1 MRASRA
7 LSLCRPGV
15 DDAAPYAAAVPDPT
29 VASPH
34 RPAAPRRL
42 RRPRCWLLALS
53 VILLAGGCGGATR
66 FEDEATPT
74 TGRLPAGTASSIPG
88 VGRIPASPTSTT
100 TAAPPVTPAT
110 RQAQPATRGTTVTR
124 APSPAPTVSAAD
136 LAIIRGANGPP
147 GAAAAIILRPTPA
160 TSLVV
165 EVLEEPGAAF
175 SRSSLDRVLADLR
188 RYSGKPVAE
197 VHTPLPAG
205 SPSRRWNENELAGLA
220 DRTAKVAQGSGR
232 FVVRILSVRGQ
243 NARSASILAVSFLG
257 DTFATFPDR
266 LASSPQQLATTVTL
280 HELGHLLGLVDLYLD
295 RGRAD
300 TENDP
305 AGGGHSR
312 NPGSVMFYAVDPS
325 LLGSVFG
332 SASDRFDAQDER
344 DLAAIRAGA
353 AFGSN
358 PR

>member
-1 MRASRA
+1 
-7 LSLCRPGV
+7 
-15 DDAAPYAAAVPDPT
+15 
-29 VASPH
+29 
-34 RPAAPRRL
+34 
-42 RRPRCWLLALS
+42 

-74 TGRLPAGTASSIPG
+74 TGQLTSGTASSIPG
-88 VGRIPASPTSTT
+88 VGRIPAAPTSTT
-100 TAAPPVTPAT
+100 TTAPPATPAT
-110 RQAQPATRGTTVTR
+110 RQAQPSTRGTTTTTVTR
-124 APSPAPTVSAAD
+124 APAPTLAPTVNAAD

-165 EVLEEPGAAF
+165 EVLEEPGAPF
-175 SRSSLDRVLADLR
+175 SRPSLDRVLSDLR

-197 VHTPLPAG
+197 VRTPLPAG
-205 SPSRRWNENELAGLA
+205 SSSKRWNENELAELT
-220 DRTAKVAQGSGR
+220 DRTSKVAQGSGR

-243 NARSASILAVSFLG
+243 NARSAGILAVSFLG

-266 LASSPQQLATTVTL
+266 LASAPQQLATTVIV

-300 TENDP
+300 TQNDP

-325 LLGSVFG
+325 LVGNVFS

>member
-1 MRASRA
+1 M
-7 LSLCRPGV
+7 
-15 DDAAPYAAAVPDPT
+15 
-29 VASPH
+29 
-34 RPAAPRRL
+34 
-42 RRPRCWLLALS
+42 
-53 VILLAGGCGGATR
+53 ILLAGGCGGATR
-66 FEDEATPT
+66 FEDEATPV
-74 TGRLPAGTASSIPG
+74 TGRPTAGTPSSIPG
-88 VGRIPASPTSTT
+88 VGRIPAAPTSTT
-100 TAAPPVTPAT
+100 TTAPPATPAT
-110 RQAQPATRGTTVTR
+110 RQVQPSTRGTATTVTR
-124 APSPAPTVSAAD
+124 TPAPTPAPTVNAAD
-136 LAIIRGANGPP
+136 LAIMRGANGPP

-165 EVLEEPGAAF
+165 EVLEEPGAPL
-175 SRSSLDRVLADLR
+175 SRPSLDRVLSDLR

-205 SPSRRWNENELAGLA
+205 SSSKRWNENELAELT
-220 DRTAKVAQGSGR
+220 DRTSKVAQGSGR

-243 NARSASILAVSFLG
+243 NARSAGILAVSFLG

-266 LASSPQQLATTVTL
+266 LASAPQQLATTVTV

-295 RGRAD
+295 RGRGD
-300 TENDP
+300 TQNDP

>member
-1 MRASRA
+1 M
-7 LSLCRPGV
+7 
-15 DDAAPYAAAVPDPT
+15 PDPT
-29 VASPH
+29 VACPH
-34 RPAAPRRL
+34 RLAAPRR
-42 RRPRCWLLALS
+42 PRSWLLALA
-53 VILLAGGCGGATR
+53 VILVAGGCGGATR
-66 FEDEATPT
+66 FEEAAAPT
-74 TGRLPAGTASSIPG
+74 TGPPSVGTASSIPG
-88 VGRIPASPTSTT
+88 VGRIRASPTSTT
-100 TAAPPVTPAT
+100 TTAPPVTPAT
-110 RQAQPATRGTTVTR
+110 RPAQPSTRGTATTVTR
-124 APSPAPTVSAAD
+124 TTTPTPAPTPTVNAAD
-136 LAIIRGANGPP
+136 LAIIHGANGPP
-147 GAAAAIILRPTPA
+147 GAAAAVILRPTPA

-165 EVLEEPGAAF
+165 EVMEEPGAIF
-175 SRSSLDRVLADLR
+175 SRPSLDRVLSDLR

-197 VHTPLPAG
+197 VRTPLPAG
-205 SPSRRWNENELAGLA
+205 SSNRRWNENELAELA
-220 DRTAKVAQGSGR
+220 DRSTKVAQGNGR

-243 NARSASILAVSFLG
+243 NVRGAGILAVSFLG

-266 LASSPQQLATTVTL
+266 LASSPQQLATTVIV

-300 TENDP
+300 TQNDP

-325 LLGSVFG
+325 LLGNVFG
-332 SASDRFDAQDER
+332 AASDRFDAQDER

>member
-1 MRASRA
+1 M
-7 LSLCRPGV
+7 
-15 DDAAPYAAAVPDPT
+15 
-29 VASPH
+29 
-34 RPAAPRRL
+34 
-42 RRPRCWLLALS
+42 
-53 VILLAGGCGGATR
+53 ILLAGGCGGATR
-66 FEDEATPT
+66 FEEEATPA
-74 TGRLPAGTASSIPG
+74 TGPPSAGTASSIPG
-88 VGRIPASPTSTT
+88 VGRIRASPTSTT
-100 TAAPPVTPAT
+100 TTASPVPPVTRPAPPS
-110 RQAQPATRGTTVTR
+110 ARGTTTTVPVTR
-124 APSPAPTVSAAD
+124 PSAPAPAPAPTVSAAD

-160 TSLVV
+160 ASLVV
-165 EVLEEPGAAF
+165 EVMEEPGALF
-175 SRSSLDRVLADLR
+175 SRASLDRVLSDLR

-197 VHTPLPAG
+197 VRTPLPAG
-205 SPSRRWNENELAGLA
+205 SPNRRWNENELAALV
-220 DRTAKVAQGSGR
+220 DRSAKVAQGNGR

-243 NARSASILAVSFLG
+243 NVRSAGILAVSFLG

-266 LASSPQQLATTVTL
+266 LASSPQQLATTVIV

-300 TENDP
+300 TQNDP

-312 NPGSVMFYAVDPS
+312 NPSSVMFYAVDPS
-325 LLGSVFG
+325 VLGNVFG

-353 AFGSN
+353 GFGSN

>member
-1 MRASRA
+1 MRASRRV
-7 LSLCRPGV
+7 SLRRPGV
-15 DDAAPYAAAVPDPT
+15 YVAAPYDAAVPDPT

-34 RPAAPRRL
+34 LPAAPGRHRR
-42 RRPRCWLLALS
+42 RWLLALS
-53 VILLAGGCGGATR
+53 VILLASGCGGATK
-66 FEDEATPT
+66 FEDEAAPT
-74 TGRLPAGTASSIPG
+74 TGRLTSGTPSSIPG

-100 TAAPPVTPAT
+100 TTAPPVTPAT
-110 RQAQPATRGTTVTR
+110 RPAQPATRGTTTTLTR
-124 APSPAPTVSAAD
+124 APAPAPTVSAAD
-136 LAIIRGANGPP
+136 LAITRGANGPP
-147 GAAAAIILRPTPA
+147 GAAAALILRPTPA

-165 EVLEEPGAAF
+165 EVLEEPGAPL
-175 SRSSLDRVLADLR
+175 SRPSLDRVLSDLR
-188 RYSGKPVAE
+188 RYSAKPVAE

-205 SPSRRWNENELAGLA
+205 SSSKRWNEKELAELT
-220 DRTAKVAQGSGR
+220 DRTSKVAQGSGR

-243 NARSASILAVSFLG
+243 NVRSSGILAVSFLG

-266 LASSPQQLATTVTL
+266 LAASPRQLATTVTV

-300 TENDP
+300 TQNDP

>member
-1 MRASRA
+1 
-7 LSLCRPGV
+7 
-15 DDAAPYAAAVPDPT
+15 
-29 VASPH
+29 
-34 RPAAPRRL
+34 
-42 RRPRCWLLALS
+42 

-74 TGRLPAGTASSIPG
+74 TGRLTAGTASSIPG

-100 TAAPPVTPAT
+100 TTEPPVTPA
-110 RQAQPATRGTTVTR
+110 RQAQRSTRGTTTTLTR
-124 APSPAPTVSAAD
+124 PPAPAPAPAVSVAD
-136 LAIIRGANGPP
+136 LAIVRGANGPP
-147 GAAAAIILRPTPA
+147 GAAAAIILRPAPA

-165 EVLEEPGAAF
+165 EVLEEPGAPF
-175 SRSSLDRVLADLR
+175 SQPSLDRVMSDLR

-205 SPSRRWNENELAGLA
+205 SSSRRWNENELAELA
-220 DRTAKVAQGSGR
+220 DRSTKVAQGNGR
-232 FVVRILSVRGQ
+232 FVVRILSVHGQ

-266 LASSPQQLATTVTL
+266 LASSPQQLATTVTV